1 MDTSGLLNFLD
12 SMEQKGVL
20 NAEANGQI
28 QHFITTKNTS
38 IGKLFLTLAA
48 IIGAL
53 FLSAGVF
60 AIISHNWD
68 DFPKHVR
75 GVLSFIP
82 SLVALFFYYKA
93 VFKHPKSTSWIEA
106 SSLFLMLMIGASISL
121 VSQTYQLD
129 GDFDKFITIWLILTL
144 PLFYIARASGIA
156 IFYLILSTKFLF
168 PELTW
173 DFIMPSGYSLNEKYY
188 LFWVFLLAFLPHFY
202 LTLNR
207 NSTRQGFRA
216 IYLGWLIT
224 ILIVF
229 SMPFAVKAGYLW
241 WALAFVMA
249 FYLVGKKYY
258 RHNISALGRPFQ
270 TMALLHIFYYLISFS
285 NEDFCDGMFRLDKLR
300 EIGNWSKEQ
309 LFFFFAALLVLGA
322 LTLIALIWRR
332 KSAALNRTVVYIP
345 VLFGFTFFIF
355 CLNEYFDVDLTWW
368 AFLIFNIYA
377 LVFGV
382 NAMVMGN
389 RSSSVPYMIYGLFL
403 VCVLLWVRYFDMDV
417 AFWLKGL
424 FFIIVGLLFFLIH
437 FLSKEEFKD

>member
-1 MDTSGLLNFLD
+1 MNTDGLLNFLD

-20 NAEANGQI
+20 NAEVNGQI
-28 QHFITTKNTS
+28 QHFITSKNTS

-53 FLSAGVF
+53 FISAGVF

-75 GVLSFIP
+75 GVLSFVP

-93 VFKHPKSTSWIEA
+93 VFKHSKSTSWIEA
-106 SSLFLMLMIGASISL
+106 SSLFLMLMIGASIAL

-129 GDFDKFITIWLILTL
+129 GDFDKFITVWLILTL

-156 IFYLILSTKFLF
+156 IFYLFLSTKFLF
-168 PELTW
+168 PNIEY

-188 LFWVFLLAFLPHFY
+188 LFWAFLLAFLPHFY
-202 LTLNR
+202 LSLNR
-207 NSTRQGFRA
+207 KATRQSFRA

-224 ILIVF
+224 IFLVIT
-229 SMPFAVKAGYLW
+229 MPFAVKAGYTW
-241 WALAFVMA
+241 WALALIMA

-285 NEDFCDGMFRLDKLR
+285 SKDFSNLMFSLEPIDTIT
-300 EIGNWSKEQ
+300 EWNKEQ
-309 LFFFFAALLVLGA
+309 VFFFIFGVLLVAALTVIGIL
-322 LTLIALIWRR
+322 WRR
-332 KSAALNRTVVYIP
+332 KEAGLNRAVIFIP
-345 VLFGFTFFIF
+345 ILYVFMYGIF
-355 CLNEYFDVDLTWW
+355 CLNEYFNTDLTWW
-368 AFLIFNIYA
+368 SFLIFNIYV

-389 RSSSVPYMIYGLFL
+389 RSGSVPYMIYGLFL
-403 VCVLLWVRYFDMDV
+403 TCLLLWVRYFDMDV